1 MSEQNSY
8 EILGVATEA
17 SFDEIQSARSRLS
30 QEYSSDRK
38 QVEKIEAAY
47 DAIIM
52 DRLKLRQEGKIKV
65 PEGIRFPEQKKPKP
79 APVVESSPSPSWL
92 QDYLDSPSQW
102 DIVIPAMVF
111 GVGAALTLLAQ
122 SPNDPVLALVFT
134 FGLVGN
140 VYFITRKEKRFGR
153 ALLISLLAIVVG
165 TTIGSLLANLS
176 GVPLG
181 NGGLSA
187 AQVVNVVTL
196 VIFWL
201 VSSFLR

>member
-1 MSEQNSY
+1 
-8 EILGVATEA
+8 
-17 SFDEIQSARSRLS
+17 
-30 QEYSSDRK
+30 
-38 QVEKIEAAY
+38 
-47 DAIIM
+47 
-52 DRLKLRQEGKIKV
+52 
-65 PEGIRFPEQKKPKP
+65 
-79 APVVESSPSPSWL
+79 
-92 QDYLDSPSQW
+92 
-102 DIVIPAMVF
+102 
-111 GVGAALTLLAQ
+111 VGAALTLLAQ

>member
-17 SFDEIQSARSRLS
+17 SFEEIQSARSRLS

-79 APVVESSPSPSWL
+79 APAAESSPSPSWF
-92 QDYLDSPSQW
+92 QDYLDTPSQW
-102 DIVIPAMVF
+102 DIVLPAIFF

-122 SPNDPVLALVFT
+122 GADDPVLALVFT
-134 FGLVGN
+134 FALAGN
-140 VYFITRKEKRFGR
+140 VYFLTRKEKRFGR
-153 ALLISLLAIVVG
+153 ALLISLLGLVVG
-165 TTIGSLLANLS
+165 TALGSIFATLS

-187 AQVVNVVTL
+187 AQVVNVVIL

-201 VSSFLR
+201 MSSFLR